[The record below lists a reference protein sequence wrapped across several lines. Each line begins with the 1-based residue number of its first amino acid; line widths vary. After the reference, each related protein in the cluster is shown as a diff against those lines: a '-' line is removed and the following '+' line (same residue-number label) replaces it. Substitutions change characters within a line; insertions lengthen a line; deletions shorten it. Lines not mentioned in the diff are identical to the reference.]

1 MKLVSLWEAIKM
13 IAITKEQETYILS
26 YHKVNKNEVYEMTK
40 HDLEY
45 YEIGQMLGGN

>member
-1 MKLVSLWEAIKM
+1 M

-26 YHKVNKNEVYEMTK
+26 YHKINNNEICELTK

-45 YEIGQMLGGN
+45 YEVGQMLGGN